1 MDKPLNSYRFIRQ
14 LTELD
19 FIEQILLF
27 GSRAR
32 GDNQERSDI
41 DLAIVCPNATKEDW
55 HKVTYIINQADT
67 LLNIDCVKFDEHILS
82 TEFVKNILKDKK
94 VIYMKELAWKD
105 YFYTLGNA
113 VNRLQEVLQHTDI
126 DNIEYLRDASIQRFE
141 FTIEL
146 FWKVLKKILAY
157 EKVETGTPRDTLS
170 KAYQYHLIQDEEVWL
185 SMLDDRNNTSHAYKE
200 KEAKL
205 IFDHIK
211 NYCPVFVDTYED
223 LKKKYKL

>member
-19 FIEQILLF
+19 FIEQIWLF

>member
-19 FIEQILLF
+19 FIEQIWLF

-105 YFYTLGNA
+105 FFYTLGNA

>member
-19 FIEQILLF
+19 FIEQIWLF

-67 LLNIDCVKFDEHILS
+67 LLNIDCVKFDEHIL
-82 TEFVKNILKDKK
+82 TIEFVKNILKDKK

-105 YFYTLGNA
+105 FFYTLGNA

>member
-19 FIEQILLF
+19 FIEQIWLF

-67 LLNIDCVKFDEHILS
+67 LLNIDCVKFDEHILT

-105 YFYTLGNA
+105 FFYTLGNA

-211 NYCPVFVDTYED
+211 NYCPVFVATYED